1 MKSAPV
7 VVRGLVG
14 IVDQILAGYALFH
27 LLRTAWHEYERD
39 HARYF
44 AGAMVYYALVSLVP
58 LLLLL
63 LAALGLLLRFSDLA
77 ATVGQQVLLT
87 IETNFGTELRA
98 TIEQLFQRLQQASV
112 LASLISLVGLV
123 WSASVLFH
131 HLRLSFRALWKYAP
145 PLVSGSVRVAMR
157 ATFFEGAVAV
167 VMVLS
172 GGVLLLAGL
181 SLLAVMQWL
190 SGLFVDLPL
199 VDRAPAWLL
208 ALPSTC
214 LIAILTFALL
224 FKFLPPVRLRWGDVW
239 LAAVLCALA
248 WILVTEVLLLYS
260 LVAGDRLGAYGAVGG
275 LLMLMLWM
283 NSVSQVLFFGAEL
296 CKVVFSRRDLAGK

>member
-1 MKSAPV
+1 VA
-7 VVRGLVG
+7 
-14 IVDQILAGYALFH
+14 QTLAGYALFH

-77 ATVGQQVLLT
+77 ATAGQQVLFT
-87 IETNFGTELRA
+87 IETNFGTELR
-98 TIEQLFQRLQQASV
+98 TTMEQLLQRLQQASV
-112 LASLISLVGLV
+112 VASLISLVGLV
-123 WSASVLFH
+123 WSASWLFH
-131 HLRLSFRALWKYAP
+131 HLRLSFRAIWNYAP
-145 PLVSGSVRVAMR
+145 PWVSGSLGVVIRT
-157 ATFFEGAVAV
+157 TFLEKAIAF

-190 SGLFVDLPL
+190 SGLFLDLPL
-199 VDRAPAWLL
+199 VDRVPGWLL
-208 ALPSTC
+208 ALPSTG
-214 LIAILTFALL
+214 LMAILTFALL

-239 LAAVLCALA
+239 LAAVLCAVA
-248 WILVTEVLLLYS
+248 WIIVTEVLLLYS
-260 LVAGDRLGAYGAVGG
+260 LVAGDWLGAYGAVGG

-296 CKVVFSRRDLAGK
+296 CKVVFSRRDLAEKWRADSVLARL